1 MHSYLIVED
10 SPMVQKI
17 IQHVVQ
23 QENLDNVY
31 FADSMATGLA
41 LYERH
46 KDTLL
51 ACIIDRNL
59 PDAPDGEMVSAM
71 LSHGV
76 PTIVLTGSAGE
87 ELRQQLLSM
96 GVADYVLKE
105 NRFSYQYAVRTLKRL
120 TRNRSI
126 KALVVDDSSTA
137 RQAVSQYLALYQ
149 FQVVEAASADE
160 GLHQLGKH
168 DDIKLVIIDY
178 NMPGKNGIQFVQQVR
193 HDFDKR
199 PLAIIGLS
207 GQTEHQLSVRFI
219 KTGAN
224 DYLQK
229 PFAQEEFIC
238 RVTNT
243 VDALEQMIELDQ
255 RATRDYLTHL
265 YNRRYFME
273 EGELLV
279 DKCRRSQTPLTLA
292 LLDIDYFKQI
302 NDEYG
307 HEAGDRVLIQL
318 AEYLTSVFERFTLAR
333 IGGEEFAII
342 FSGLDE
348 CRTLALL
355 DQFRSYLANQIFMV
369 TEDEYIRVTFS
380 AGVTQQT
387 DLDSLD
393 RVMAR
398 ADKALYAAKDAGS
411 DMVMTDTIEDSSI

>member
-23 QENLDNVY
+23 QEALANVY
-31 FADSMATGLA
+31 FADSMATGLS
-41 LYERH
+41 LYEKH
-46 KDTLL
+46 KETLS

-59 PDAPDGEMVSAM
+59 PDAPDGEMVAAM
-71 LSHGV
+71 LQRGV

-87 ELRQQLLSM
+87 ELRQQLLAM

-126 KALVVDDSSTA
+126 KALVVDDSKTA
-137 RQAVSQYLALYQ
+137 RQAICKYLKLYQ
-149 FQVVEAASADE
+149 YQVIEAASAEE
-160 GLHQLGKH
+160 GIQLLTSH
-168 DDIKLVIIDY
+168 VDIKLIIIDY
-178 NMPGKNGIQFVQQVR
+178 NMPVKNGVQFVQQVR

-243 VDALEQMIELDQ
+243 VDALEQMIELDL
-255 RATRDYLTHL
+255 RATRDYLTNLH
-265 YNRRYFME
+265 NRRYFME
-273 EGELLV
+273 EGEMLV
-279 DKCRRSQTPLTLA
+279 EKNQRADIPMCLA
-292 LLDIDYFKQI
+292 LLDIDYFKRI

-307 HEAGDRVLIQL
+307 HEAGDRVLIEL
-318 AEYLTSVFERFTLAR
+318 AEHLSSVFSRFTLAR

-342 FSGLDE
+342 FTGLDSH
-348 CRTLALL
+348 RTLALL
-355 DQFRSYLANQIFMV
+355 DQFRHFLANQIFTV
-369 TEDEYIRVTFS
+369 SDEDYLRITFS
-380 AGVTQQT
+380 AGVAQMNH
-387 DLDSLD
+387 DDALD
-393 RVMAR
+393 RIIAH
-398 ADKALYAAKDAGS
+398 ADKALYSAKEAGR
-411 DMVMTDTIEDSSI
+411 DVVMIYSADD